1 MPHMT
6 SIFQKQLQTDNTN
19 GLFVG
24 RETVSEKGLQAQLG
38 PTKDNETPIVINN
51 EEYQNPLWP

>member
-1 MPHMT
+1 MT